1 MFVFASGP
9 GLYESLMG
17 VLGFASYVV
26 VVAAAVKILVN
37 RSNRPTKCPKCGADL
52 RD

>member
-1 MFVFASGP
+1 MLVFASGP
-9 GLYESLMG
+9 GLYDSLMG

-26 VVAAAVKILVN
+26 VVAAAIKILMS
-37 RSNRPTKCPKCGADL
+37 RTNRPTKCPKCGADL

>member
-1 MFVFASGP
+1 MFVLASGS
-9 GLYESLMG
+9 GLYESLMAL
-17 VLGFASYVV
+17 LGFASYVV
-26 VVAAAVKILVN
+26 VVAAAVKILLS